1 MGVTT
6 DATLPRARVTGKLS
20 QIVKPLSR
28 FLCCVI
34 CLSLVVATKLLA
46 QSSAK
51 PTAAPSPSPAASP
64 TATVEASA
72 TPTTRALI
80 DSMDAA
86 DLKEAI
92 QLLKSNYINPESLSE
107 TELSRSAF
115 EGILTRLGR
124 GVVLLPNAGSE
135 ATDAAAPLYGEVLDG
150 HVGYLRVGA
159 LNKANL
165 DALDSTLKN
174 FAAKKAD
181 AVVLDFRASP
191 ATNDFAIAAEFA
203 KRFCP
208 KDKLLFTLRKAT
220 AKQERTFT
228 SDRDPAYQGL
238 LILLADGDTAGA
250 AEAVA
255 GVLRIYDKALIIG
268 QPTAG
273 QAVEYSD
280 LKLPSGKVLRIA
292 VGEAVLPEG
301 RALFPG
307 GLKPD
312 VPVEMAAAD
321 KGEIFRAS
329 REKGMTPFVVEN
341 SRPHLNEAALISGKN
356 PELEAMEAAQRRNR
370 GPEKAS
376 AHDVVLQR
384 ALDLV
389 TSIGIFQ
396 KK

>member
-1 MGVTT
+1 MSRRLG
-6 DATLPRARVTGKLS
+6 LL
-20 QIVKPLSR
+20 IVV
-28 FLCCVI
+28 CWCW
-34 CLSLVVATKLLA
+34 SLESSLA
-46 QSSAK
+46 QVPAK
-51 PTAAPSPSPAASP
+51 ASPSPSAAAEPA
-64 TATVEASA
+64 A

-80 DSMDAA
+80 DSMDSA

-92 QLLKSNYINPESLSE
+92 QLLKNNYIKPEALNE
-107 TELSRSAF
+107 TELSRAAF

-124 GVVLLPNAGSE
+124 GVVLLPSANAEPAESATPFYSE
-135 ATDAAAPLYGEVLDG
+135 ILEE
-150 HVGYLRVGA
+150 HIGYLRLGA

-165 DALDSTLKN
+165 DALDTNLQN
-174 FAAKKAD
+174 FAAKKVD

-191 ATNDFAIAAEFA
+191 ATNDFPVAAEFA

-220 AKQERTFT
+220 ARQDRTFT
-228 SDRDPAYQGL
+228 CDRDPAYQGL
-238 LILLADGDTAGA
+238 TIVLADSDTAGA

-255 GVLRIYDKALIIG
+255 GVIHIYDKALIMG

-273 QAVEYSD
+273 RAVEYSE
-280 LKLPSGKVLRIA
+280 LKLPSGKVLRVA

-301 RALFPG
+301 HPLFPG

-312 VPVEMAAAD
+312 VPVEMPATD
-321 KGEIFRAS
+321 KGEIFQAS
-329 REKGMTPFVVEN
+329 REKGMTPFVEES

-356 PELEAMEAAQRRNR
+356 PELEAMEAAQRRKTN
-370 GPEKAS
+370 PEKS
-376 AHDVVLQR
+376 GVHDAVLQR

-389 TSIGIFQ
+389 TSIEILQ